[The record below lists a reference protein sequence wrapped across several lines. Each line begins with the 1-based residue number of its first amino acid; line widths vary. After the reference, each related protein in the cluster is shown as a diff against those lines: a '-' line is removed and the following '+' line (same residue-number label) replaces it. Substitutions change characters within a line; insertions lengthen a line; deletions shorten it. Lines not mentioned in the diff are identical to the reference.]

1 MSAHAGKILAI
12 SGGVGGAKLAL
23 GLAHELPPEQVLI
36 CANTGDDFSHLGL
49 RICPDL
55 DTVMYTLAGIS
66 NQQLGWG
73 LADESWQFMAQLSA
87 YGAEDWFRLGD
98 RDVATHVLRSHWL
111 AGGMSLSEVTRRLCR
126 RLGVQPALVPMTD
139 QVVATT
145 VQTSEGELSFQHY
158 FVAQRCVP
166 QVRAIAFNGI
176 EQAQLQPDVQAWLAD
191 PELRAVV
198 ICPSNP
204 FVSVAPVLA
213 VPGMRAALRQAA
225 APVIAVSP
233 IVGGQAIKGPAAKMM
248 RELDLPVTALAV
260 ARYYGEVVDG
270 FVIDE
275 LDREQA
281 SLIEALGMRVLVTKS
296 VMRSQRD
303 KEHLARDVLSFA
315 NGLCSA

>member
-1 MSAHAGKILAI
+1 MSRSTDKVLAI

-23 GLAHELPPEQVLI
+23 GLSGILAPEQLLI

-87 YGAEDWFRLGD
+87 LGGEDWFRLGD
-98 RDVATHVLRSHWL
+98 RDVATHVLRSHLL
-111 AGGMSLSEVTRRLCR
+111 ASGMSLSAVMRQLCQR
-126 RLGVQPALVPMTD
+126 IGVAHPIVPMSD
-139 QVVATT
+139 QPVATR
-145 VQTSEGELSFQHY
+145 VQTDEGELSFQHY
-158 FVAQRCVP
+158 FVRRSCEPCV
-166 QVRAIAFNGI
+166 QAIEFGGI
-176 EQAQLQPDVQAWLAD
+176 EQAQVQRDVLAWLAD
-191 PELRAVV
+191 AELGAVL

-213 VPGMRAALRQAA
+213 VPGMRAALRDCS

-233 IVGGQAIKGPAAKMM
+233 IVGGDALKGPAAKMM
-248 RELDLPVTALAV
+248 RELDMPVSALAV
-260 ARYYGEVVDG
+260 ARYYSDVVDG

-275 LDREQA
+275 IDRAQA
-281 SLIEALGMRVLVTKS
+281 SCVESLGLRALVTAT
-296 VMRSQRD
+296 VMRGQQD
-303 KEHLARDVLSFA
+303 KENLARAVLSFA
-315 NGLCSA
+315 RDCRSA